1 MSVCCGCWRSPSL
14 LRGSIARLPL
24 VIVRLVAYRL
34 HNYKAADG
42 SRGSGE
48 PSVFVSSSLTIAAE
62 SFTEPSP
69 PAGYPEWIIRDQTA

>member
-48 PSVFVSSSLTIAAE
+48 PSVFVRNGSSE
-62 SFTEPSP
+62 
-69 PAGYPEWIIRDQTA
+69 IRPHDPYAVHGLRSIP

>member
-48 PSVFVSSSLTIAAE
+48 PSVFVRILSSGMDHQRSDRMTRTRSMGFGL
-62 SFTEPSP
+62 FL
-69 PAGYPEWIIRDQTA
+69 YV